1 MGKESK
7 VSGSKLGQSPAEIHK
22 LPAKE
27 TGREMC
33 RAASGFSSMLPA
45 CNKVDRGKKI
55 PQPEVNYKTHPLG
68 AQGEALDQTSDAGM

>member
-7 VSGSKLGQSPAEIHK
+7 ASASKLGQSPAEIHK

-27 TGREMC
+27 TGREIC
-33 RAASGFSSMLPA
+33 RAACGFRSVLPA
-45 CNKVDRGKKI
+45 CNKADTGKKI
-55 PQPEVNYKTHPLG
+55 PQPEVNYKTHPPG